1 MNGRIVYVRIH
12 GCVRVKGYSHTSAFI
27 NKISRQPHIYSIFAL
42 LSIDD
47 NAIYK
52 SMYACTYVCVC
63 VYLVKCILIQFVSIE
78 VVLNVLTQKYF

>member
-1 MNGRIVYVRIH
+1 MGVLYVRLH
-12 GCVRVKGYSHTSAFI
+12 GCVCVRAKGYTHTSAFI

-52 SMYACTYVCVC
+52 SIYACTYVCVC
-63 VYLVKCILIQFVSIE
+63 VFSE
-78 VVLNVLTQKYF
+78 VYTHTIRIH